1 MYRFLWLTHYLNIH
15 TISHSR
21 YLCAILCYIGTHST
35 PQTARARL
43 PALAMAEDL
52 KAQIA
57 SNRVLLIT
65 GETGCGKTTQLP
77 QIILEDAVQRLAD
90 RR

>member
-1 MYRFLWLTHYLNIH
+1 
-15 TISHSR
+15 
-21 YLCAILCYIGTHST
+21 
-35 PQTARARL
+35 
-43 PALAMAEDL
+43 MAEDL